1 MRKTQKAPMRL
12 IAALLVLT
20 ALTACTDPYFGANL
34 GIGPD
39 GVRLTPSLSGRIGD
53 ARVSISG

>member
-1 MRKTQKAPMRL
+1 MRL
-12 IAALLVLT
+12 IAALLLLT
-20 ALTACTDPYFGANL
+20 TLTACTDPYFGATL

-39 GVRLTPSLSGRIGD
+39 GVSLSPSLTGRIGD